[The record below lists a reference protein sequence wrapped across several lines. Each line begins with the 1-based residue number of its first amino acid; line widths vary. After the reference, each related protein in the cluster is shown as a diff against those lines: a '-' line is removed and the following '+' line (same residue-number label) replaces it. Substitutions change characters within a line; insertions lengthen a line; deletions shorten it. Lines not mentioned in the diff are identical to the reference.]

1 MVDWIYWSMAM
12 TVLNFK
18 EALQALI
25 NGKVVLRINQP
36 ILLRFNGNKFE
47 LYDMGYWSEV
57 GSITL
62 DHNDYQEWVV
72 LS

>member
-1 MVDWIYWSMAM
+1 M

-18 EALQALI
+18 EALQALV
-25 NGKVVLRINQP
+25 NGKVVLRLQQP
-36 ILLRFNGNKFE
+36 ILLRFNELKFE
-47 LYDMGYWSEV
+47 LYDAGHWSEV
-57 GSITL
+57 ASITL